1 MSRLAFA
8 RTATTQR
15 GERGAAAV
23 EFALVLPLL
32 VVLVFGIV
40 EFSIAY
46 NHKQGLHAAAREGAR
61 LAALPQSSES
71 DVADKVRDALD
82 GVLNTTEINAA
93 TITITPDKTHPCDG
107 AAPGTHVVVT
117 VSAPDALDVPFVT
130 NSTVT
135 LTGKGEF
142 LCE

>member
-1 MSRLAFA
+1 MSRLIFPRI
-8 RTATTQR
+8 RTRQR

-32 VVLVFGIV
+32 LVLVFGIV

-61 LAALPQSSES
+61 LAALPQSPET
-71 DVADKVRDALD
+71 DVTDKVRDALS
-82 GVLNTTEINAA
+82 GVLNSDEITAA
-93 TITITPDKTHPCDG
+93 TITVTPDKTHPCDG
-107 AAPGTHVVVT
+107 ATPGTHVVVT
-117 VSAPDALDVPFVT
+117 VSAPDQLDIPLFT
-130 NSTVT
+130 STSLT

>member
-1 MSRLAFA
+1 MSRLTFS
-8 RTATTQR
+8 RTATKQR

-61 LAALPQSSES
+61 LAALPQSTQS
-71 DVADKVRDALD
+71 DVADKVRDALS
-82 GVLNTTEINAA
+82 GVLNSNEINAA
-93 TITITPDKTHPCDG
+93 TITVTPSTTHPCDG
-107 AAPGTHVVVT
+107 AAPGTHVIVT
-117 VSAPDALDVPFVT
+117 VSAPDALAIPFVT
-130 NSTVT
+130 
-135 LTGKGEF
+135 
-142 LCE
+142 